1 MYLPKIVLSP
11 ELIVVRQTNV
21 KPIAKEHIR
30 ASINLASSQ
39 KIEVLVVNQTAIL
52 RGVVSSDKE
61 KNLAATL
68 ALFEPGI
75 WNVDNQ
81 LQVEQAVQPNP

>member
-1 MYLPKIVLSP
+1 M
-11 ELIVVRQTNV
+11 
-21 KPIAKEHIR
+21 
-30 ASINLASSQ
+30 
-39 KIEVLVVNQTAIL
+39 LVVNQTAIL

-75 WNVDNQ
+75 WKVDNQ